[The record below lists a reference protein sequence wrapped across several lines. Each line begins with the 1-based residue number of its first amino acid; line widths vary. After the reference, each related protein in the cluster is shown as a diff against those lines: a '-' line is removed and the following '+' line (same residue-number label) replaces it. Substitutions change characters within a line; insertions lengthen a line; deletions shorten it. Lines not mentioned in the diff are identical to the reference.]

1 MTRKRVG
8 VSTRDV
14 DFVPMNMTVT
24 HNTRNFLRS
33 RHTAVAVRRT
43 KRPRQTVQHHIIEE
57 QPSSRDTSEPTHV
70 DPGDG
75 AGGSDWQ
82 DAYVGDSDEPA
93 SKRQRGL
100 TRVPKKKK
108 KRRVDLLREWM
119 GIRNVFLDEI
129 IRLEGLRGHPEPPLC
144 CICQSATGLVRCED
158 CIEQQL
164 MCEECICQVHSHEPL
179 HRVSKWTGTFF
190 AKFSLAAAGLAI
202 QLGHDG
208 RPCAT
213 PRQHTNKITVIDITG
228 IQSVAVRYCDCANV
242 GTERTYVQ
250 LLRAGWW
257 PATST
262 RPRTVTTLRT
272 LKTFHA
278 MTIQGKMNAYDFW
291 NGLVR
296 VSDGTGLF
304 QPKNQYKD
312 FIRTIRCF
320 RNIRALKR
328 AGRAHDPAGIDATLF
343 GELCVECPACPHPGR
358 NLPEKW
364 EDAPEEDQWKYASM
378 FSMDANFKLKLKN
391 RGLDDVELAP
401 GWAYFVPKKP
411 YQEHIDKH
419 KDEVEMKAC
428 GSTFA
433 AVDLAN
439 IPAQK
444 RFSVNGVGAVICAR
458 HLFYLMNSVADLHKG
473 KRYCSMDYILLSAI
487 AQTAADMKKMV
498 LTYDI
503 ACQFSKNFHRRMAQ
517 FPVEFQIDVS
527 QTDITFLIPKFHLLA
542 HGTPCQVSYSLNFT
556 EGVGR
561 TCGEGIEAGWAD
573 TNGASLSTREMS
585 GEGRHEALDDFFG
598 AINWRKTVGLGNQ
611 LHRALKQAVPAYER
625 KKAVFEES
633 TATFPPAVLHKW
645 EAMLAAWHADPKKPN
660 PYREPE
666 CITTIA
672 DVKLELAQQEADEVN
687 RGVVSLHET
696 SASVFLSVGLDLE
709 DQQRALRTKAAGEEA
724 KTKIGKAA
732 LQDKRNALQHRIKA
746 WRSIQAI
753 YMPVASVLMAREA
766 NALGPEEI
774 VRDARSNIEDEKLWL
789 PSAIPKEMWAA
800 GLTPN
805 IVQKA
810 IRLRRAQAEDALHEI
825 RRHLRIRMGLVHYK
839 RVFVAGPSQR
849 TNTRARQAIKTFNE
863 KLARHV
869 ARYRGARAA
878 LAVLEPDGDWPDQL
892 RVLRQEDIRAPREDD
907 EGLGKGHREMSWIW
921 RTLRHE
927 SRDAPRLDDNVSEEE
942 VHEGLRVDWVKSRA
956 RARRWNEEII
966 LLKEEMPRSVSF
978 LQWKSTWWSDRAER
992 RTDVRA
998 DVLSGLRAYAARQAA
1013 VYSSLAA
1020 SFRKQW
1026 TKSLANHQ
1034 MSVEWPEPLPEVS
1047 LLAVSS
1053 ISVPSAATAPGDS
1066 GAVHELHGASE
1077 TLPGLGH
1084 DVMSCSVD
1092 LDVETSAVNNGMSAL
1107 EVSDSEEDEPDEA
1120 VFGEDDSDNE
1130 VDD

>member
-1 MTRKRVG
+1 MTRKRKG
-8 VSTRDV
+8 GSTRDV
-14 DFVPMNMTVT
+14 DFAPMNMTVS
-24 HNTRNFLRS
+24 HNTRNFLKS

-43 KRPRQTVQHHIIEE
+43 KKPRQTVQHHLIEDV
-57 QPSSRDTSEPTHV
+57 PSSRAASEPSQSE
-70 DPGDG
+70 PSQLGLGDG
-75 AGGSDWQ
+75 DGDWQ
-82 DAYVGDSDEPA
+82 DAYEAGSVEPP
-93 SKRQRGL
+93 SKRQRRE
-100 TRVPKKKK
+100 TRAPKKK

-119 GIRNVFLDEI
+119 GIRDVFLDEI
-129 IRLEGLRGHPEPPLC
+129 IRLEGLRAHSTPPLC
-144 CICQSATGLVRCED
+144 AGCGNALGLVRCED
-158 CIEQQL
+158 CVEQQL
-164 MCEECICQVHSHEPL
+164 MCDECVCKEHPHEPL
-179 HRVSKWTGTFF
+179 HRVTKWNGSFF
-190 AKFSLAAAGLAI
+190 AMYSLAAAGLTI

-213 PRQHTNKITVIDITG
+213 PRERGNKITVIDITG
-228 IQSVAVRYCDCANV
+228 IQTV
-242 GTERTYVQ
+242 TRTYVQ

-278 MTIQGKMNAYDFW
+278 MTVQGKMNAYDFW

-296 VSDGTGLF
+296 VSDGTGLY

-312 FIRTIRCF
+312 FIRTVRCF

-328 AGRAHDPAGIDATLF
+328 AGRAHDPSGIDATSP
-343 GELCVECPACPHPGR
+343 GELAVECPACPHPRR
-358 NLPEKW
+358 NLPDTW
-364 EDAPEEDQWKYASM
+364 ENAPEEEQWKYASM

-401 GWAYFVPKKP
+401 GWAYFVPNKP
-411 YQEHIDKH
+411 YQEHVDKH

-444 RFSVNGVGAVICAR
+444 RFTVNGVGAVICAR

-473 KRYCSMDYILLSAI
+473 ERYCSMDYILLSAI
-487 AQTAADMKKMV
+487 AQTAAEMKKMV

-503 ACQFSKNFHRRMAQ
+503 ACQFSKNFLRRMDQ
-517 FPVEFQIDVS
+517 FPVELQIDVS

-611 LHRALKQAVPAYER
+611 LHRALKQAVPAYQR
-625 KKAVFEES
+625 KQAVFEES
-633 TATFPPAVLHKW
+633 TATFPPSVLQKW

-724 KTKIGKAA
+724 KTKIGKAG
-732 LQDKRNALQHRIKA
+732 LQDKRNALQHRVKA
-746 WRSIQAI
+746 WRSIQLI
-753 YMPVASVLMAREA
+753 YMPVASVLMAKEA

-774 VRDARSNIEDEKLWL
+774 ARETRSNIENEKLWL
-789 PSAIPKEMWAA
+789 PSAIPKEMWAS

-805 IVQKA
+805 ITQKA

-878 LAVLEPDGDWPDQL
+878 LAVLEPDGDWQDQL

-966 LLKEEMPRSVSF
+966 LLKEEMPRSVAF
-978 LQWKSTWWSDRAER
+978 LQWKSTWWMDRAER
-992 RTDVRA
+992 RTHVRA
-998 DVLSGLRAYAARQAA
+998 DILSGLRAYAARQAA

-1020 SFRKQW
+1020 SFKKQW
-1026 TKSLANHQ
+1026 TKSLADHQ

-1047 LLAVSS
+1047 LVAVSS
-1053 ISVPSAATAPGDS
+1053 VPVALTTAAPGDS
-1066 GAVHELHGASE
+1066 ETIRELHNESD
-1077 TLPGLGH
+1077 TLAGLGH
-1084 DVMSCSVD
+1084 DVMSS
-1092 LDVETSAVNNGMSAL
+1092 S
-1107 EVSDSEEDEPDEA
+1107 EDEPDEA
-1120 VFGEDDSDNE
+1120 VFGCDHSDDD
-1130 VDD
+1130 VDV